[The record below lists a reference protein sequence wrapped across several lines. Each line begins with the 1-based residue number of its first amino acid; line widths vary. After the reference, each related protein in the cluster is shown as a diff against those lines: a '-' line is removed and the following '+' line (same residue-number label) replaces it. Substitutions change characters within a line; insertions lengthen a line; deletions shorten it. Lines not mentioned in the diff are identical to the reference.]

1 MAEAAR
7 KSAGGLGMQPSAA
20 MLPSFH
26 DIDEPGAR
34 MRAAGIISLEVAGHS
49 MHRPAL
55 SHIGGGCRQVPHS
68 RQYRT

>member
-7 KSAGGLGMQPSAA
+7 KSAGRLGMQPPAA

-26 DIDEPGAR
+26 DIDKPAHR
-34 MRAAGIISLEVAGHS
+34 MGAAGTISLEVAGLS